1 MGSSQ
6 AITGHKKIS
15 DPPLLVRA
23 SPALPG
29 QEVTGVRS
37 STPWTSAVER
47 QRVQPWR
54 APRVLASLRSGLNP
68 NGPLSCDPQQ
78 LNPSESWFPHM
89 ESRDEKRTNIIG
101 VLGDK

>member
-15 DPPLLVRA
+15 DPPLLARVL
-23 SPALPG
+23 PALPG
-29 QEVTGVRS
+29 QEVTGVWS
-37 STPWTSAVER
+37 SAPWTSAVER
-47 QRVQPWR
+47 QHMRPWR

-68 NGPLSCDPQQ
+68 NSPRSCDPQQ

-89 ESRDEKRTNIIG
+89 GSRDIKRTNIIG